1 MVKKY
6 IIQGYQC
13 GGVGLADTLKQ
24 LKTYSIYLV
33 DTLGQVSPIV
43 FFGYKKAKSRCPNWG
58 HHPPPPKKKK
68 VCMWWGEGGGD
79 GVPICFGMTTAG
91 YD

>member
-6 IIQGYQC
+6 IIQGNQC
-13 GGVGLADTLKQ
+13 GGVGLADSLKQ
-24 LKTYSIYLV
+24 MKFYSIYLI

-43 FFGYKKAKSRCPNWG
+43 FFGYKKAKSRCPKWG
-58 HHPPPPKKKK
+58 HPKKKK
-68 VCMWWGEGGGD
+68 QKKCACGGKR
-79 GVPICFGMTTAG
+79 GVPICFSVTTAG

>member
-1 MVKKY
+1 LVKKY

-24 LKTYSIYLV
+24 MKIYSIYLV

-43 FFGYKKAKSRCPNWG
+43 FFGYKKAKSRCPKWG
-58 HHPPPPKKKK
+58 HPPSPPKKKS
-68 VCMWWGEGGGD
+68 VHVVGGGVGKR
-79 GVPICFGMTTAG
+79 GVYLYASA
-91 YD
+91 